1 MHIRQRRSALY
12 MPGAN
17 KRALEKAQTL
27 PADALILDLEDSVAP
42 TAKAAARDQVCGVIR
57 EHVYAKREVV
67 VRINALDTSWGAD
80 DLAAVC
86 EAGPDA
92 ILVPKISGSAD
103 VANVFTRMGGLRGQ
117 NIALWLMIETPRAVL
132 EIGAIAQ
139 MRTQFPTL
147 ATFVIGAN
155 DLAKE
160 TGAALSPGRA
170 AILPWLSQIVLG
182 ARAYGLGVIDSVYND
197 HADIEGFRAECAQA
211 RELGMDGK
219 SLIHPSQITP
229 CNEIFSPSSEEI
241 AWARKISAAFESPE
255 NARLG
260 VISVDGKMIER
271 LHLDMAKRVLAIVAI
286 HDDEAKTQT

>member
-57 EHVYAKREVV
+57 ERVYAKREVL

-103 VANVFTRMGGLRGQ
+103 VADVFTRMGGLGGQ

-139 MRTQFPTL
+139 MRTQFRRLPRLSSAPTIWPRRR
-147 ATFVIGAN
+147 ARPFPPGEQRFCRGCRRSFWAP
-155 DLAKE
+155 
-160 TGAALSPGRA
+160 ALT
-170 AILPWLSQIVLG
+170 
-182 ARAYGLGVIDSVYND
+182 DS
-197 HADIEGFRAECAQA
+197 A
-211 RELGMDGK
+211 
-219 SLIHPSQITP
+219 
-229 CNEIFSPSSEEI
+229 
-241 AWARKISAAFESPE
+241 
-255 NARLG
+255 
-260 VISVDGKMIER
+260 
-271 LHLDMAKRVLAIVAI
+271 
-286 HDDEAKTQT
+286 